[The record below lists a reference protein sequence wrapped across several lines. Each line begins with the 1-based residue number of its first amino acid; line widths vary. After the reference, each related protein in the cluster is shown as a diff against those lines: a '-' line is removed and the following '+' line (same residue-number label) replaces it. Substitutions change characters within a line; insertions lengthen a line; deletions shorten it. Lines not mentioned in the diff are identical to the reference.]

1 MKKLEPTD
9 TCDVC
14 IVGGGYSGMNL
25 ARLLAK
31 NGINCNIYSAGYGAS
46 NLWAGTV
53 DLLNFPCENL
63 NVELAKFQVSI
74 PQHPYS
80 KIGMDLIYNSL
91 DEFFEAF
98 PDLYAFKDDVNYI
111 NQPILTMLGNLKL
124 CVGLWNTIFK
134 DFDKLNTK
142 SICVLIEF
150 EEFNNS
156 AMYLVAKGLQ
166 SQFPGTFLVLT
177 LSLYEILA
185 QIDPDLA
192 KKIQNNKISLNN
204 LASFFDLYNLSMG
217 IFARYIKS
225 EIEVQYPKVQTDF
238 VSYYLFPPVL
248 GIVPKKVISS
258 LNNHLHGECFEL
270 AALSTSL
277 MSRRLINQFEQKLE
291 LLSLKINKGFVLT
304 SLERNGLNWNCI
316 FEKNKGEKLQIVAK
330 NVVIATGSLFIKG
343 FLADEVETANK
354 FNELDLEFPGGLGV
368 NFEIN
373 STQKSSKIFA
383 IGSAAFLMSQCT
395 DEDEYRDGTGLG
407 VSISS
412 SYAVAQKI
420 IQDSKK

>member
-1 MKKLEPTD
+1 MNEMEPTD
-9 TCDVC
+9 VCDVC

-25 ARLLAK
+25 ARLLTK
-31 NGINCNIYSAGYGAS
+31 NGINCKIYSAGYGAS

-63 NVELAKFQVSI
+63 TVELAKFQVSI

-80 KIGMDLIYNSL
+80 KIGMDLINNSL
-91 DEFFEAF
+91 DEFFESF
-98 PDLYAFKDDVNYI
+98 PDLFAFKDGKNYI

-124 CVGLWNTIFK
+124 CVGLWNTIFR
-134 DFDKLNTK
+134 DFDKLNSE

-156 AMYLVAKGLQ
+156 AMYLVTKGLQ
-166 SQFPGTFLVLT
+166 SQFPGTFLVLS
-177 LSLYEILA
+177 LSLSEILV
-185 QIDPDLA
+185 QIDPELA
-192 KKIQNNKISLNN
+192 KKIQNDKISLNN
-204 LASFFDLYNLSMG
+204 LASFFDSHNLSMG
-217 IFARYIKS
+217 IFANYIKKEV
-225 EIEVQYPKVQTDF
+225 EIQYPKEHSDKI
-238 VSYYLFPPVL
+238 SYYLFPPVL
-248 GIVPKKVISS
+248 GIEPRKIISS

-270 AALSTSL
+270 AALTTSL
-277 MSRRLINQFEQKLE
+277 MSRRLFTQFEQKLE
-291 LLSLKINKGFVLT
+291 LLSSKINKGFILT

-316 FEKNKGEKLQIVAK
+316 FEKAKGEKIQVLAK

-343 FLADEVETANK
+343 FLADEVATANK

-373 STQKSSKIFA
+373 STKHSSKIFA

-420 IQDSKK
+420 IQETKK

>member
-1 MKKLEPTD
+1 MKEIESTD
-9 TCDVC
+9 ICDVC
-14 IVGGGYSGMNL
+14 IVGGGFSGMNL
-25 ARLLAK
+25 ARLMTK
-31 NGINCNIYSAGYGAS
+31 NGINCKIYSAGYGAS

-63 NVELAKFQVSI
+63 TVELAKFQVSL

-80 KIGMDLIYNSL
+80 KIGMDLINKSL

-98 PDLYAFKDDVNYI
+98 PDLYAFKDNVNYI

-134 DFDKLNTK
+134 DFDKINAE

-177 LSLYEILA
+177 LSLSEILT

-192 KKIQNNKISLNN
+192 KKIQKDKISLNN
-204 LASFFDLYNLSMG
+204 LASFFDLHNLSMG
-217 IFARYIKS
+217 IFAKYIKS
-225 EIEVQYPKVQTDF
+225 EIEVQYPKLQTE
-238 VSYYLFPPVL
+238 SISYLFPPVL
-248 GIVPKKVISS
+248 GIEPKKVISS
-258 LNNHLHGECFEL
+258 LNNHLHGESYEL
-270 AALSTSL
+270 AALTTSL

-316 FEKNKGEKLQIVAK
+316 FEKGKGEKLHVITK

-354 FNELDLEFPGGLGV
+354 FHELDLEFPGGLGV

-373 STQKSSKIFA
+373 STQHSSKIFA

-407 VSISS
+407 VAISS

-420 IQDSKK
+420 IQDRMK

>member
-1 MKKLEPTD
+1 MKFLEPTD
-9 TCDVC
+9 ICDVC

-25 ARLLAK
+25 ARLLTK
-31 NGINCNIYSAGYGAS
+31 NGINCKIYSAGYGAS

-53 DLLNFPCENL
+53 DLLNFSCENL
-63 NVELAKFQVSI
+63 TVELAKFQVSI

-80 KIGMDLIYNSL
+80 KIGMDLINDSL
-91 DEFFEAF
+91 DEFFDVF
-98 PDLYAFKDDVNYI
+98 PDLTAFKDGINYI

-124 CVGLWNTIFK
+124 CVGLWSTIFK
-134 DFDKLNTK
+134 DFDKLNAE

-156 AMYLVAKGLQ
+156 AMFLVAKGLQ

-177 LSLYEILA
+177 LSLSEILA
-185 QIDPDLA
+185 QIDPELA
-192 KKIQNNKISLNN
+192 KKINNDKISLNN
-204 LASFFDLYNLSMG
+204 LASFFDLHNFSMG
-217 IFARYIKS
+217 IFAEYIKS
-225 EIEVQYPKVQTDF
+225 EIEIQYPKILSDKI
-238 VSYYLFPPVL
+238 SYYLFPPVL
-248 GIVPKKVISS
+248 GIEPKKIISS

-270 AALSTSL
+270 AALTTSL

-316 FEKNKGEKLQIVAK
+316 FEKGKGEKLHVITK

-343 FLADEVETANK
+343 FLADEVATANK
-354 FNELDLEFPGGLGV
+354 FHELELEFPGGLGPY
-368 NFEIN
+368 FEIKSTKNN
-373 STQKSSKIFA
+373 SNIFA

>member
-1 MKKLEPTD
+1 MKEMEPTD
-9 TCDVC
+9 ICDVC

-25 ARLLAK
+25 ARLLTK
-31 NGINCNIYSAGYGAS
+31 NDINCKIYSAGYGAS

-63 NVELAKFQVSI
+63 TVELAKFQVSL

-80 KIGMDLIYNSL
+80 KIGMDLINKSL

-98 PDLYAFKDDVNYI
+98 SDFYSFKDGVNYI

-134 DFDKLNTK
+134 DFDKLTSE

-156 AMYLVAKGLQ
+156 AMFLVAKGLQ

-177 LSLYEILA
+177 LSLSEIIA

-192 KKIQNNKISLNN
+192 KKIQNDKISLNN
-204 LASFFDLYNLSMG
+204 LASFFDLHNLSMG

-225 EIEVQYPKVQTDF
+225 EVEIQYPKVNLDKIT
-238 VSYYLFPPVL
+238 YYLFPPVL
-248 GIVPKKVISS
+248 GIRPKKVISS
-258 LNNHLHGECFEL
+258 LYNHLHVKCYEL
-270 AALSTSL
+270 AALTTSL
-277 MSRRLINQFEQKLE
+277 MSRRLIKQFEQKLE
-291 LLSLKINKGFVLT
+291 MLSVKINKGFVLT

-316 FEKNKGEKLQIVAK
+316 FEKGKGEKLQVKAK

-354 FNELDLEFPGGLGV
+354 FHELDLEFPGGLGPY
-368 NFEIN
+368 FEIN
-373 STQKSSKIFA
+373 STKNRSKIFA

>member
-1 MKKLEPTD
+1 MYVLS
-9 TCDVC
+9 V
-14 IVGGGYSGMNL
+14 GYSGMNL
-25 ARLLAK
+25 ARLLIK
-31 NGINCNIYSAGYGAS
+31 NGITCEVYSAGYGAS

-53 DLLNFPCENL
+53 DLLNVPCENL
-63 NVELAKFQVSI
+63 TVELAKFQASI

-80 KIGMDLIYNSL
+80 KIGMNLIDKSL

-98 PDLYAFKDDVNYI
+98 PDLFAFKDGNNYI

-134 DFDKLNTK
+134 DFNKLNSE
-142 SICVLIEF
+142 SICMLIEF

-156 AMYLVAKGLQ
+156 AMYLVAKGLK
-166 SQFPGTFLVLT
+166 SQFSGTFLVLT
-177 LSLYEILA
+177 LSLSEIFS
-185 QIDPDLA
+185 QIEPDLA
-192 KKIQNNKISLNN
+192 KKIKNDKISLNN
-204 LASFFDLYNLSMG
+204 IASFFDMHNLSMG
-217 IFARYIKS
+217 IFAEYMKS
-225 EIEVQYPKVQTDF
+225 EIEIQYPKVKSDKIT
-238 VSYYLFPPVL
+238 YYLFPPVL
-248 GIVPKKVISS
+248 GIEPKKVISS
-258 LNNHLHGECFEL
+258 LNNHLHGKCFEL
-270 AALSTSL
+270 AALTTSL

-291 LLSLKINKGFVLT
+291 MLSSKINKGFVLT

-316 FEKNKGEKLQIVAK
+316 FEKGNGEKVQVLAR

-343 FLADEVETANK
+343 FLADEAATANK
-354 FNELDLEFPGGLGV
+354 FHELDLEFPGGLGV

-373 STQKSSKIFA
+373 STQHSSSIFA
-383 IGSAAFLMSQCT
+383 IGSAAFLMSRCT

-420 IQDSKK
+420 IQENKK